1 MEEYD
6 QRSLFP
12 THLICYHI
20 LHTMVEFELVA
31 YMQTHEKNSVN
42 MFKMSIGTSEPT
54 KGGGEQGVAYVAYV

>member
-1 MEEYD
+1 
-6 QRSLFP
+6 
-12 THLICYHI
+12 
-20 LHTMVEFELVA
+20 MVEFELVA